1 MNSEELEHSLRA
13 EFDSYITGVKS
24 QLRDETLEFQK
35 KIETDF
41 DEQRARFDEAFK
53 SFSSRFDGEHEFDV
67 AFTESVTEHLR
78 LARDEG
84 AKITANAI
92 AEAELMQTAAA
103 PAANFAKL
111 REAISDISSKDSQST
126 ILKSLITHA
135 AEYTPRGAFFI
146 IKNEH
151 FVGWKVF
158 GEEGSSGESAI
169 RDIHFPISDDS
180 ILGKAATSLSTVD
193 GSLGDCPDDS
203 QFLDPLEFG
212 TPDRMYAIPLKAR
225 GRAVAVLYADYG
237 REGAALD
244 TDALEALVHVA
255 GMTVELLAASRQSR
269 SVAGNEAEAP
279 IATSFDDSESRVFET
294 TAEYSQADIMA
305 PEQPAAFEQVEEQEP
320 ETVEVD
326 PVSAFDETIST
337 EESKPSVFTEPI
349 PAFETVA
356 GFEPPVETDRFG
368 AFDSGT
374 EVESFEPKIET
385 FEPEAETTQDF
396 GFVEPVEGIEQPS
409 FESTPE
415 IESID
420 TAATSDFAIPVDN
433 VSEPAIVYEAPQ
445 SSSQNPFEASPFEAP
460 AFEPPFEA
468 PTFETPVSLDPP
480 AVVET
485 AAAPPRSRLS
495 DRNVDL
501 PIDVAEDERR
511 LHNDARRFARLL
523 VSEIKL
529 YNEKK
534 VQEGRESNDLYNRLK
549 EAIDRSR
556 EMYDKRVQ
564 PPVAAKFDYF
574 HYEVV
579 SSLGEGDEMRLGSNY
594 PGATV

>member
-13 EFDSYITGVKS
+13 EFESYITSVKS

-35 KIETDF
+35 KIEAEF
-41 DEQRARFDEAFK
+41 DEQRARYDEAFK
-53 SFSSRFDGEHEFDV
+53 SFASRFEGEHEFDA

-92 AEAELMQTAAA
+92 AEAESMQTAAA

-111 REAISDISSKDSQST
+111 RDAITDISSKDSQST
-126 ILKSLITHA
+126 ILKSLISHA
-135 AEYTPRGAFFI
+135 GEYTPRGAFFI

-158 GEEGSSGESAI
+158 GEEGSSGEATI

-193 GSLGDCPDDS
+193 GNLGDCPDDS
-203 QFLDPLEFG
+203 QFLEPLEFG

-269 SVAGNEAEAP
+269 AAVGTEAETSAT
-279 IATSFDDSESRVFET
+279 TSFDDSDSRVFET
-294 TAEYSQADIMA
+294 TAEYTQAQIMA
-305 PEQPAAFEQVEEQEP
+305 PEQPTTFDPEP
-320 ETVEVD
+320 ETVE
-326 PVSAFDETIST
+326 PETFST
-337 EESKPSVFTEPI
+337 FTERP
-349 PAFETVA
+349 PFETTS
-356 GFEPPVETDRFG
+356 GFEPAVETDRFG

-374 EVESFEPKIET
+374 EVESFEPKVES
-385 FEPEAETTQDF
+385 FEPEAESTQNF
-396 GFVEPVEGIEQPS
+396 GYVEPAQEIEQPS
-409 FESTPE
+409 YESTPE
-415 IESID
+415 IE
-420 TAATSDFAIPVDN
+420 TFETVPTSDFAEPVTS
-433 VSEPAIVYEAPQ
+433 VSEPAIVFDAPQ
-445 SSSQNPFEASPFEAP
+445 NLDPNPFEASPFE
-460 AFEPPFEA
+460 ELPFEA
-468 PTFETPVSLDPP
+468 KPFEATPFEAAPFEAAPFEASPFETPVSLDPP
-480 AVVET
+480 SAPVET
-485 AAAPPRSRLS
+485 VAAAPRSRLS

-534 VQEGRESNDLYNRLK
+534 VQEGRESKDLYNRLK

-574 HYEVV
+574 HYEVIN
-579 SSLGEGDEMRLGSNY
+579 SLGEGDETRLGSGY
-594 PGATV
+594 PGASV